1 MAGLL
6 VIPDIAIS
14 MLAVLPTYLIP
25 QHLIRGKSPL
35 LSLPVI
41 AWLLYDFTHHPDKE
55 ESAGAADYNLKY
67 YLIKVSGYTTTITYI
82 ASLVFKYFGVGLF
95 HAIGYLFGFI
105 AFVAYVALKVFANYL
120 EKNIMGPLQEQLS
133 MGLHQEQLNTDKL
146 DKKVINS
153 LV

>member
-1 MAGLL
+1 MTQETNMAGLL

-55 ESAGAADYNLKY
+55 KSAGAADYNLKY

-82 ASLVFKYFGVGLF
+82 ASLVLKYFGVRLF
-95 HAIGYLFGFI
+95 HAIWYLFTFCGFLVW
-105 AFVAYVALKVFANYL
+105 ATLKL
-120 EKNIMGPLQEQLS
+120 LRLLTSG
-133 MGLHQEQLNTDKL
+133 
-146 DKKVINS
+146 
-153 LV
+153 